1 MLNDKTNG
9 TFTLKDHR
17 DPEDLHEPCL
27 DRTLVEA
34 DMATLLA
41 AVVAKIVQNRDA
53 ANVSLARSSCTTVL
67 DFDVASDDKAK
78 VIGRG
83 GQIIHALQVLARAM
97 LGEYMQQHHV
107 VINLVKG
114 PYPDDQDD
122 RGGYQDDRNSRSFRR

>member
-1 MLNDKTNG
+1 MLNDKSNG
-9 TFTLKDHR
+9 TFSLKDHR
-17 DPEDLHEPCL
+17 DDGDALDPCL
-27 DRTLVEA
+27 DRSLVEA

-53 ANVSLARSSCTTVL
+53 ASVSLARSSCTTVL
-67 DFDVASDDKAK
+67 DFDVAAEDKSK

-114 PYPDDQDD
+114 AYPGDQEG
-122 RGGYQDDRNSRSFRR
+122 RQGYQDDRDYRR